1 MNQKEIQEQL
11 EEVLLRVQI
20 LEQRVKALEEE
31 N

>member
-11 EEVLLRVQI
+11 EELLLRVQI

>member
-11 EEVLLRVQI
+11 EELLIRVQI
-20 LEQRVKALEEE
+20 LEQKVKALEEE